1 MIVSYLDFCCS
12 LIFSTDFGLVVFLK
26 KTVLKDEVFPLCVLY
41 FVCRRYFLVCRRVAV
56 LVIEVFS
63 VLADATDML

>member
-1 MIVSYLDFCCS
+1 MC
-12 LIFSTDFGLVVFLK
+12 VVFCMS
-26 KTVLKDEVFPLCVLY
+26 TFT
-41 FVCRRYFLVCRRVAV
+41 YFLVCRRVAV